1 MSEGKSQIDSI
12 FPTPLYMFNRGIGI
26 SELEREEFREITG
39 GGLCSNTYNSTTT
52 DNYIFDN
59 NLGGIRNFCEESIG
73 KYVEDILSPRVDLE
87 FFITQSW
94 INVTKNGERHQ
105 RHCHQNSIVSGVY
118 YHKTIENDSIV
129 FIDPNESVKD
139 RIQILPRDCNS
150 FNSNERILPV
160 KDGDLVLFPS
170 YLEHHVD
177 RNETESERV
186 SLAFNVF
193 ARGLFGNKEMLT
205 ELKI

>member
-1 MSEGKSQIDSI
+1 MDSQIDGI
-12 FPTPLYMFNRGIGI
+12 FPTPLCMFNRGIEI
-26 SELEREEFREITG
+26 PESEREEFRDIIRR
-39 GGLCSNTYNSTTT
+39 GLRSNTHNSTTI
-52 DNYIFDN
+52 DNYIFSSSLSD
-59 NLGGIRNFCEESIG
+59 IRSFCEEGIG
-73 KYVEDILSPRVDLE
+73 LYIEEILSPREDLE

-94 INVTKNGERHQ
+94 INVTKKGEKHEK
-105 RHCHQNSIVSGVY
+105 HCHQNSIISGVY
-118 YHKTIENDSIV
+118 YHKTIKSDSIV

-139 RIQILPRDCNS
+139 RIQILPKEHNI
-150 FNSNERILPV
+150 FNSNERLLPV

-193 ARGLFGNKEMLT
+193 ARGLFGDREMLT
-205 ELKI
+205 ELKIS